1 MTAAV
6 VSTGGDAK
14 LTVNDPG
21 ATKPGFMS
29 NGAYSLSQPLQVRSG
44 TGAFGGLPATLRTY
58 AAPTGRDIVP
68 VEFKQSISATD
79 GLRSGRYSSTLVFTL
94 STTTP

>member
-1 MTAAV
+1 
-6 VSTGGDAK
+6 
-14 LTVNDPG
+14 
-21 ATKPGFMS
+21 
-29 NGAYSLSQPLQVRSG
+29 
-44 TGAFGGLPATLRTY
+44 
-58 AAPTGRDIVP
+58 